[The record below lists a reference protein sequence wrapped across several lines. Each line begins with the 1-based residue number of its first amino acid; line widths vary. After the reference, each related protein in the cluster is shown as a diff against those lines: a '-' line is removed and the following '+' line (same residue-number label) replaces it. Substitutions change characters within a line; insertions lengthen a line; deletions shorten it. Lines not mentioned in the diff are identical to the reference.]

1 MGIMHV
7 GMGQLP
13 HMSMH
18 MSMQVGMG
26 HLHTPTTQLTHPQPR
41 REEDPSKSV
50 KIQ

>member
-13 HMSMH
+13 H